1 MNLYLLCLVSLVQSD
16 VLRHQKKG
24 GKSMLQQ
31 ILQNFSFARRLKYEK
46 LLPFLVNRGDL
57 LSSGIAKAFSFY
69 NPLKWA
75 LFSRNRSNVGCKEK
89 EKGGAWP
96 LLNSIAVLCVS
107 NFITL
112 HLHTVLKIH
121 FWSTNSFL
129 AKRPKKRLFRVT
141 YFLQYVEFYR
151 YQKLNVKEWIH
162 LLMEDQIPLECCLP

>member
-1 MNLYLLCLVSLVQSD
+1 
-16 VLRHQKKG
+16 
-24 GKSMLQQ
+24 MLQQ

-129 AKRPKKRLFRVT
+129 AKTPKNDFLGWLTFYNLGWILQISKIECRFCQRVNSSADGRPNSTGMLSPINS
-141 YFLQYVEFYR
+141 VE
-151 YQKLNVKEWIH
+151 N
-162 LLMEDQIPLECCLP
+162 